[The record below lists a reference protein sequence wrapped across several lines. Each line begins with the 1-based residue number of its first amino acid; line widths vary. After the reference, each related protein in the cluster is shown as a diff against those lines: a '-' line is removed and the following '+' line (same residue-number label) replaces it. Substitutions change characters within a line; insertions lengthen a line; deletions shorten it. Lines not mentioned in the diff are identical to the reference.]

1 MIQPQT
7 EALIIAT
14 IVSDENENVFCF
26 DFATISPPST
36 TPVAH
41 FKIEAI
47 RDLSWMYTIHT
58 WSQRAHFMSKSIDV
72 FFRKFYT
79 IITHAT

>member
-47 RDLSWMYTIHT
+47 RDLS
-58 WSQRAHFMSKSIDV
+58 
-72 FFRKFYT
+72 
-79 IITHAT
+79 